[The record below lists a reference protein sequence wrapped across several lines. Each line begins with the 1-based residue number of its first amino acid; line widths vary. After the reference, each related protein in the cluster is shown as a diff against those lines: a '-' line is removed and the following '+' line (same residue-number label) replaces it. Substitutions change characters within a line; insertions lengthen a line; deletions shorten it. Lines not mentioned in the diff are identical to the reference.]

1 MANRWSHL
9 HGKTSPEVVPFTWQP
24 TSAGFHL
31 GCCPLSSAFLQRL
44 SVPLRRSTMRSSSC
58 ARRSQRSLAWGEDII
73 WKPEMAMRVEQ
84 CIFCG
89 GDEDLDAGVTC
100 GGCRREYAAGWIE
113 PDAPPFT
120 ERQRAR
126 LRDLLRL

>member
-1 MANRWSHL
+1 
-9 HGKTSPEVVPFTWQP
+9 
-24 TSAGFHL
+24 
-31 GCCPLSSAFLQRL
+31 
-44 SVPLRRSTMRSSSC
+44 
-58 ARRSQRSLAWGEDII
+58 
-73 WKPEMAMRVEQ
+73 MRVEQ

-89 GDEDLDAGVTC
+89 GDEGMDARATC
-100 GGCRREYAAGWIE
+100 GGCRKDEAGWTE